1 MSIKSNIATTAAGIA
16 RWGLRSVLHRSGG
29 ALPGKIGLAIDP
41 ELIAHLA
48 DLLDASVVV
57 TGTNGKTTT
66 TNLIADAV
74 AASGLTC
81 VCNRAGNNME
91 TGITG
96 ALLEASSER
105 RRTAGTVRVGVFECD
120 ELYTVRVLP
129 RLKPTHFVLLNLFR
143 DQLDRYG
150 EIDHTQDAIAGA
162 LASSPETVLIFNAD
176 DPLCT
181 SIADRVPNSKLPFG
195 INGAVGTEASRM
207 AESRFCAKCN
217 AALEYEYLQYGQLGA
232 YRCPACGWERP
243 ELEAW
248 AHDVSLSGDGYSF
261 CLHVPDRNE
270 DPAREL
276 ALSTA
281 YNGLY
286 MVYNIMAAC
295 TAARALG
302 ADPSRFQGVLD
313 AYVPTGGRMTRWH
326 VLGREVA
333 TDLAKNPVG
342 FDRQIQQIKTAG
354 GRLMAF
360 YLNDAEADGRDV
372 SWIWD
377 VDFECLAEAPGIRA
391 FVGGSRANDLQV
403 RLKYAG
409 ITATLVN
416 GVEEVVRA
424 VSDEPA
430 SETLHVVANYTAFPP
445 VVNELKQLDTGAGGA
460 ANAPVSSSLR
470 AADEKAAADGDAA
483 ATLSPS
489 PTLGNAEPSALHSGS
504 AAALALDRPLR
515 IVHLYPDALNLYG
528 DGGNAI
534 VLERRCA
541 WRGIP
546 ACVDEVLMGDELDL
560 ATADIVLIGGGAD
573 RDQLAVAH
581 ELRSRRDE
589 LGAYVEGDGV
599 MLAICGSYQLLG
611 RSYYMGDEKIEGLG
625 IIAADTMR
633 GEDRLTGNVAVKTEL
648 SSDPFVGF
656 ENHGG
661 RTCLDECEHPLGVST
676 VPGTGNNGTDGFEG
690 CLHRNLIGTYLHG
703 PALSKNPDLADW
715 LVERALERRRSAG
728 DTQAEALLPLSP
740 LNDDRELSARAA
752 AMKLLP

>member
-1 MSIKSNIATTAAGIA
+1 MSIASNIATTAAGVT

-48 DLLDASVVV
+48 GLLDASVVV

-74 AASGLTC
+74 GASGLTC

-96 ALLEASSER
+96 ALLEANSER

-150 EIDHTQDAIAGA
+150 EIDHTQDAIASA
-162 LASSPETVLIFNAD
+162 LASSPQTVLIFNAD
-176 DPLCT
+176 DPLCS
-181 SIADRVPNSKLPFG
+181 SIADRVPNPRVPFG
-195 INGAVGTEASRM
+195 IQGATGTETSRM

-248 AHDVSLSGDGYSF
+248 AHDVSLSAEGYSF
-261 CLHVPDRNE
+261 GLRLPDGKHGE
-270 DPAREL
+270 TARDL
-276 ALSTA
+276 RLTTA

-295 TAARALG
+295 TAASAAG
-302 ADPSRFQGVLD
+302 ADPERFQGVLD
-313 AYVPTGGRMTRWH
+313 AYVPTGGRMTRW
-326 VLGREVA
+326 LAMGRTVA
-333 TDLAKNPVG
+333 SDLAKNPVG
-342 FDRQIQQIKTAG
+342 FDRQIQQIKASD

-360 YLNDAEADGRDV
+360 FLNDAEADGRDV

-377 VDFECLAEAPGIRA
+377 VDFECLATAPGVRA

-409 ITATLVN
+409 IDAQIVDGIEQALAAVA
-416 GVEEVVRA
+416 GEPEEDA
-424 VSDEPA
+424 LFA
-430 SETLHVVANYTAFPP
+430 VANYTAFPP
-445 VVNELKQLDTGAGGA
+445 VVADLKRLSSDAAYSTTAG
-460 ANAPVSSSLR
+460 R
-470 AADEKAAADGDAA
+470 AAAPDPHGSNERAEHGGTSASGNTASNGHEAATAAA
-483 ATLSPS
+483 
-489 PTLGNAEPSALHSGS
+489 
-504 AAALALDRPLR
+504 ALDRPLR
-515 IVHLYPDALNLYG
+515 VVHLYPDALNLYG
-528 DGGNAI
+528 DGGNAMVI
-534 VLERRCA
+534 ERRCA

-546 ACVDEVLMGDELDL
+546 VRVDDVHMGDELDL
-560 ATADIVLIGGGAD
+560 DTADIVLIGGGAD

-581 ELRSRRDE
+581 ELRSQRDA
-589 LGAYVEGDGV
+589 LASYVEDDGV

-611 RSYYMGDEKIEGLG
+611 RSYYMGDKKIEGLG
-625 IIAADTMR
+625 IIAADTVR
-633 GEDRLTGNVAVKTEL
+633 GDGRLTGNVAVRTEL
-648 SSDPFVGF
+648 SDEPFVGF

-661 RTCLDECEHPLGVST
+661 RTYLDEGERPLGTST
-676 VPGTGNNGTDGFEG
+676 VPGAGNNGKDGLEG

-715 LVERALERRRSAG
+715 LIERALERRVGAN
-728 DTQAEALLPLSP
+728 DAQAATLLPLAP
-740 LNDDRELSARAA
+740 LDDGRELAARRAA
-752 AMKLLP
+752 MGLLP

>member
-1 MSIKSNIATTAAGIA
+1 MSMKSNLATAVAGAA

-29 ALPGKIGLAIDP
+29 ALPGKLGLGIDP

-48 DLLDASVVV
+48 DLLDASVVI

-74 AASGLTC
+74 AASGATC

-96 ALLEASSER
+96 ALLEASSAR
-105 RRTAGTVRVGVFECD
+105 RRTAGTRRVGVFECD

-129 RLKPTHFVLLNLFR
+129 RLKPTYFVLLNLFR

-150 EIDHTQDAIAGA
+150 EIDRTQAAIAEA
-162 LASSPETVLIFNAD
+162 LASSPGTTLIFNAD
-176 DPLCT
+176 DPLCAA
-181 SIADRVPNSKLPFG
+181 IAERVPNPKLPFG
-195 INGAVGTEASRM
+195 IDGAVGTEASRM
-207 AESRFCAKCN
+207 PESRFCGICN
-217 AALEYEYLQYGQLGA
+217 APLAYDYIQYGQLGS
-232 YRCPACGWERP
+232 YHCPSCGWKRP
-243 ELEAW
+243 ELSSATSNVALTPEGYRF
-248 AHDVSLSGDGYSF
+248 DVSLRTGQDAPQAA
-261 CLHVPDRNE
+261 H
-270 DPAREL
+270 
-276 ALSTA
+276 LSTK
-281 YNGLY
+281 YTGLY
-286 MVYNIMAAC
+286 MVYNI
-295 TAARALG
+295 TAAWTAATALG
-302 ADPSRFQGVLD
+302 ALAGDAERFQGVLN

-377 VDFECLAEAPGIRA
+377 VDFECLVGEGEVRA
-391 FVGGSRANDLQV
+391 FVGGTRANDLQV

-416 GVEEVVRA
+416 GVGEVVRA

-430 SETLHVVANYTAFPP
+430 AETLHVVANYTAFPP
-445 VVNELKQLDTGAGGA
+445 VVNELKQLDAGVGGA
-460 ANAPVSSSLR
+460 ANASAVSSS
-470 AADEKAAADGDAA
+470 DAADGNAA
-483 ATLSPS
+483 ATPSPS
-489 PTLGNAEPSALHSGS
+489 PALGGAEPSDLHSDS
-504 AAALALDRPLR
+504 VAALALDRPLR

-546 ACVDEVLMGDELDL
+546 VCVDEVLMGDALDL
-560 ATADIVLIGGGAD
+560 SSADIVLIGGGAD

-581 ELRSRRDE
+581 ELRSQRDE
-589 LGAYVEGDGV
+589 LAAYVEDNGV

-625 IIAADTMR
+625 IIAASTMR
-633 GEDRLTGNVAVKTEL
+633 GEGRLTGNVAVKSNL
-648 SSDPFVGF
+648 FPRALVGF

-661 RTCLDECEHPLGVST
+661 RTKLEESEKPLGTAVVAGS
-676 VPGTGNNGTDGFEG
+676 GNNGEDGFEG
-690 CLHRNLIGTYLHG
+690 CIHRNLVGTYLHG
-703 PALSKNPDLADW
+703 PALSKNPELADW
-715 LVERALERRRSAG
+715 LITRALERRGNAH
-728 DTQAEALLPLSP
+728 DAQAATLLPLAALDDSFERAA
-740 LNDDRELSARAA
+740 NDA
-752 AMKLLP
+752 AMKLLG

>member
-1 MSIKSNIATTAAGIA
+1 MSITSNIATTAAGIA

-66 TNLIADAV
+66 TNLIADTV

-150 EIDHTQDAIAGA
+150 EIDHTQDAIASA
-162 LASSPETVLIFNAD
+162 LASSPETILIFNAD

-181 SIADRVPNSKLPFG
+181 AIADRVPNPRVAFG
-195 INGAVGTEASRM
+195 IQGATGTETSRM

-217 AALEYEYLQYGQLGA
+217 AALVYEYLQYGQLGA
-232 YRCPACGWERP
+232 YRCPACGWKRP

-248 AHDVSLSGDGYSF
+248 THDVTLSGDGYSF
-261 CLHVPDRNE
+261 CLHLPGNTA

-276 ALSTA
+276 ALTTA

-295 TAARALG
+295 TAACALG
-302 ADPSRFQGVLD
+302 ADPSRFQDVLD
-313 AYVPTGGRMTRWH
+313 AYVPTGGRMTRWRAM
-326 VLGREVA
+326 GRTVA
-333 TDLAKNPVG
+333 SDLAKNPVG
-342 FDRQIQQIKTAG
+342 FDRQIQQIKASN

-360 YLNDAEADGRDV
+360 FLNDAEADGRDV

-377 VDFECLAEAPGIRA
+377 VDFECLAETPAIRA

-409 ITATLVN
+409 IDAQI
-416 GVEEVVRA
+416 VERVEQALASVT
-424 VSDEPA
+424 DEPA
-430 SETLHVVANYTAFPP
+430 GDVLFAVANYTAFPP
-445 VVNELKQLDTGAGGA
+445 VVADLKRLSSEDTGVTAPQVDQTAHGEQA
-460 ANAPVSSSLR
+460 AVATGDELPAPAV
-470 AADEKAAADGDAA
+470 
-483 ATLSPS
+483 
-489 PTLGNAEPSALHSGS
+489 
-504 AAALALDRPLR
+504 LDRPLR

-528 DGGNAI
+528 DGGNAM
-534 VLERRCA
+534 VVERRCA

-546 ACVDEVLMGDELDL
+546 AKIDNVHMGDELDL
-560 ATADIVLIGGGAD
+560 ATADIILIGGGAD

-589 LGAYVEGDGV
+589 LSAYVEDDGV

-611 RSYYMGDEKIEGLG
+611 RSYYMGDDKIDGLG
-625 IIAADTMR
+625 IIAADTVR
-633 GEDRLTGNVAVKTEL
+633 GDGRLTGNVAVKTEL

-661 RTCLDECEHPLGVST
+661 RTFLDECEHTLGVST
-676 VPGTGNNGTDGFEG
+676 VPGTGNNGKDGFEG

-715 LVERALERRRSAG
+715 LIERALERRRSTG
-728 DTQAEALLPLSP
+728 DAQVEALLPLSP

>member
-1 MSIKSNIATTAAGIA
+1 MSITSNIATTAAGIA

-74 AASGLTC
+74 SASGLTC

-91 TGITG
+91 TGIAG
-96 ALLEASSER
+96 ALLEAGSAR
-105 RRTAGTVRVGVFECD
+105 RRTAGAVRVGVFECD
-120 ELYTVRVLP
+120 ELYTTRVLP

-150 EIDHTQDAIAGA
+150 EIDRTQDAIAAA
-162 LASSPETVLIFNAD
+162 LASSPETVLVFNAD

-181 SIADRVPNSKLPFG
+181 AIADRVPNPRVAFG
-195 INGAVGTEASRM
+195 IQGATGTETSRM

-243 ELEAW
+243 ELAAW
-248 AHDVSLSGDGYSF
+248 AHDVSLSEGGYSF
-261 CLHVPDRNE
+261 SLHLPGRTAEQD
-270 DPAREL
+270 REL
-276 ALSTA
+276 TLSTA

-295 TAARALG
+295 TAAGALG
-302 ADPSRFQGVLD
+302 ADPSRFQNVLD
-313 AYVPTGGRMTRWH
+313 AYVPTGGRMTRWRAM
-326 VLGREVA
+326 GRTVA
-333 TDLAKNPVG
+333 SDLAKNPVG
-342 FDRQIQQIKTAG
+342 FDRQIQQIKASD

-360 YLNDAEADGRDV
+360 FLNDAEADGRDV

-377 VDFECLAEAPGIRA
+377 VDFECLAETPGIRA

-403 RLKYAG
+403 RLKYAE
-409 ITATLVN
+409 IDAQI
-416 GVEEVVRA
+416 VENVEQALASVA
-424 VSDEPA
+424 AEP
-430 SETLHVVANYTAFPP
+430 SEDDFFAVANYTAFPP
-445 VVNELKQLDTGAGGA
+445 VVADLKRLSSEGVNATATPIEPTAPGERATATADTQTTA
-460 ANAPVSSSLR
+460 L
-470 AADEKAAADGDAA
+470 ADEGHAV
-483 ATLSPS
+483 
-489 PTLGNAEPSALHSGS
+489 SAV
-504 AAALALDRPLR
+504 LDRPLR

-528 DGGNAI
+528 DGGNAM
-534 VLERRCA
+534 VVERRCA

-546 ACVDEVLMGDELDL
+546 AQIDDVHMGDELDL
-560 ATADIVLIGGGAD
+560 ATADIILIGGGAD

-581 ELRSRRDE
+581 ELRSQRDA
-589 LGAYVEGDGV
+589 LGAYVEDDGV
-599 MLAICGSYQLLG
+599 MLAICGSYQLLC
-611 RSYYMGDEKIEGLG
+611 RSYYMGDDKIEGLG
-625 IIAADTMR
+625 IIAADTVR
-633 GEDRLTGNVAVKTEL
+633 GDGRLTGNVAVKTEF
-648 SSDPFVGF
+648 SNDPFVGF

-661 RTCLDECEHPLGVST
+661 RTFLDEVEHPLGVSV
-676 VPGTGNNGTDGFEG
+676 VPGTGNNGQDGFEG

-715 LVERALERRRSAG
+715 LIGRALERRRSTG
-728 DTQAEALLPLSP
+728 DAQAAALLPLSP
-740 LNDDRELSARAA
+740 LNDDRELSARAV
-752 AMKLLP
+752 AMSLLP

>member
-1 MSIKSNIATTAAGIA
+1 MSITSNIATTTAGIA

-41 ELIAHLA
+41 DLIAHLA

-74 AASGLTC
+74 SASGLTC

-91 TGITG
+91 TGIAG
-96 ALLEASSER
+96 ALLEAGSGW
-105 RRTAGTVRVGVFECD
+105 RRTAGTVHVGVFECD

-150 EIDHTQDAIAGA
+150 EIDHTQDAIADA
-162 LASSPETVLIFNAD
+162 LASSPETILIFNAD

-181 SIADRVPNSKLPFG
+181 AIADRVPNPRVAFG
-195 INGAVGTEASRM
+195 IKGATGTETSRM

-232 YRCPACGWERP
+232 YRCPTCGWERP
-243 ELEAW
+243 ELASW
-248 AHDVSLSGDGYSF
+248 THGASLSQDGYSF
-261 CLHVPDRNE
+261 SLHLPGHKADQGL
-270 DPAREL
+270 DL
-276 ALSTA
+276 SLSTA

-313 AYVPTGGRMTRWH
+313 AYVPTGGRMTRWRAM
-326 VLGREVA
+326 GRTVA
-333 TDLAKNPVG
+333 SDLAKNPVG
-342 FDRQIQQIKTAG
+342 FDRQIQQIKASN

-360 YLNDAEADGRDV
+360 FLNDAEADGRDV

-377 VDFECLAEAPGIRA
+377 VDFECLAETPGVRA

-409 ITATLVN
+409 IDAQI
-416 GVEEVVRA
+416 VENVEQALSSVA
-424 VSDEPA
+424 GEPSGDVFFA
-430 SETLHVVANYTAFPP
+430 VANYTAFPP
-445 VVNELKQLDTGAGGA
+445 VVADLKRLGSEDANITAPQVYPTARDGRA
-460 ANAPVSSSLR
+460 A
-470 AADEKAAADGDAA
+470 AADEARPAS
-483 ATLSPS
+483 AT
-489 PTLGNAEPSALHSGS
+489 
-504 AAALALDRPLR
+504 LDRPLR

-528 DGGNAI
+528 DGGNAMI
-534 VLERRCA
+534 VERRCA

-546 ACVDEVLMGDELDL
+546 ARIDNVHMGDKLDL
-560 ATADIVLIGGGAD
+560 ATADIILIGGGAD

-581 ELRSRRDE
+581 ELRSQRDA
-589 LGAYVEGDGV
+589 LGSYIEDGGV
-599 MLAICGSYQLLG
+599 MLAICGSYQLLC
-611 RSYYMGDEKIEGLG
+611 RSYYMGDDKIEGLG
-625 IIAADTMR
+625 IIAADTVR
-633 GEDRLTGNVAVKTEL
+633 GNGRLVGNVAVKTEL

-661 RTCLDECEHPLGVST
+661 RTFLDEGERPLGVSA
-676 VPGTGNNGTDGFEG
+676 VPGTGNNGQDGFEG

-715 LVERALERRRSAG
+715 LVERALERRSSAG
-728 DTQAEALLPLSP
+728 DEQAASLLPLSP
-740 LNDDRELSARAA
+740 LNDDRELSARAV
-752 AMKLLP
+752 AMKLLS

>member
-1 MSIKSNIATTAAGIA
+1 MSIASNIATTAAGVT

-48 DLLDASVVV
+48 GLLDASVVV

-74 AASGLTC
+74 GASGLTC

-96 ALLEASSER
+96 ALLEANSER

-150 EIDHTQDAIAGA
+150 EIDHTQDAIASA
-162 LASSPETVLIFNAD
+162 LASSPQTILIFNAD
-176 DPLCT
+176 DPLCS
-181 SIADRVPNSKLPFG
+181 SIADRVPNPRVPFG
-195 INGAVGTEASRM
+195 IKGATGTETSRM

-248 AHDVSLSGDGYSF
+248 AHDVSLSAEGYSF
-261 CLHVPDRNE
+261 GLRLPDGKHGE
-270 DPAREL
+270 MARDL
-276 ALSTA
+276 RLTTA

-295 TAARALG
+295 TAASAVG
-302 ADPSRFQGVLD
+302 ADPARFQGVLD
-313 AYVPTGGRMTRWH
+313 AYVPTGGRMTRW
-326 VLGREVA
+326 LAMGRTVA
-333 TDLAKNPVG
+333 SDLAKNPVG
-342 FDRQIQQIKTAG
+342 FDRQIQQIKASD

-360 YLNDAEADGRDV
+360 FLNDAEADGRDV

-377 VDFECLAEAPGIRA
+377 VDFECLATAPGVRA

-409 ITATLVN
+409 IDAQIVDGIEQALAAVA
-416 GVEEVVRA
+416 GEPEEDA
-424 VSDEPA
+424 LF
-430 SETLHVVANYTAFPP
+430 TVANYTAFPP
-445 VVNELKQLDTGAGGA
+445 VVADLKRLSSDAADSTTAG
-460 ANAPVSSSLR
+460 R
-470 AADEKAAADGDAA
+470 AAAPDPHGANERAEHGGTSASGDTASNGHEAATAAA
-483 ATLSPS
+483 
-489 PTLGNAEPSALHSGS
+489 
-504 AAALALDRPLR
+504 ALDRPLR
-515 IVHLYPDALNLYG
+515 VVHLYPDALNLYG
-528 DGGNAI
+528 DGGNAMVI
-534 VLERRCA
+534 ERRCA

-546 ACVDEVLMGDELDL
+546 VRVDDVHMGDELDL
-560 ATADIVLIGGGAD
+560 DTADIVLIGGGAD

-581 ELRSRRDE
+581 ELRSQRDA
-589 LGAYVEGDGV
+589 LASYVEDDGV

-611 RSYYMGDEKIEGLG
+611 RSYYMGDKKIEGLG
-625 IIAADTMR
+625 IIAADTVR
-633 GEDRLTGNVAVKTEL
+633 GDGRLTGNVAVRTEL
-648 SSDPFVGF
+648 SDEPFVGF

-661 RTCLDECEHPLGVST
+661 RTYLDEGERPLGTST
-676 VPGTGNNGTDGFEG
+676 VPGAGNNGKDGLEG

-715 LVERALERRRSAG
+715 LIERALERRVGAN
-728 DTQAEALLPLSP
+728 DAQAATLLPLAP
-740 LNDDRELSARAA
+740 LDDGRELAARRAA
-752 AMKLLP
+752 MGLLP

>member
-1 MSIKSNIATTAAGIA
+1 MSIASNIATTAAGVT
-16 RWGLRSVLHRSGG
+16 RWSLRSVLHRSGG

-48 DLLDASVVV
+48 GLLDASVVV

-74 AASGLTC
+74 GASGLTC

-96 ALLEASSER
+96 ALLEANSER

-150 EIDHTQDAIAGA
+150 EIDHTQDAIASA
-162 LASSPETVLIFNAD
+162 LESSPQTVLIFNAD
-176 DPLCT
+176 DPLCS
-181 SIADRVPNSKLPFG
+181 SIADRVPNPRVPFG
-195 INGAVGTEASRM
+195 IKGATGTETSRM

-217 AALEYEYLQYGQLGA
+217 APLDYEYLQYGQLGA

-248 AHDVSLSGDGYSF
+248 AHDVSLSAEGYSF
-261 CLHVPDRNE
+261 GLRLPDGKHG
-270 DPAREL
+270 DTARDL
-276 ALSTA
+276 RLTTA

-295 TAARALG
+295 TAASAVG
-302 ADPSRFQGVLD
+302 ADPGRFQGVLD
-313 AYVPTGGRMTRWH
+313 AYVPTGGRMTRW
-326 VLGREVA
+326 LAMGRTVA
-333 TDLAKNPVG
+333 SDLAKNPVG
-342 FDRQIQQIKTAG
+342 FDRQIQQIKASD

-360 YLNDAEADGRDV
+360 FLNDAEADGRDV

-377 VDFECLAEAPGIRA
+377 VDFECLATAPGVRA

-409 ITATLVN
+409 IDAQIVDDIEQALTAVA
-416 GVEEVVRA
+416 GEPEEDA
-424 VSDEPA
+424 FFA
-430 SETLHVVANYTAFPP
+430 VANYTAFPP
-445 VVNELKQLDTGAGGA
+445 VVADLKRL
-460 ANAPVSSSLR
+460 SSD
-470 AADEKAAADGDAA
+470 AADSTTAGLAAAPDPHDANERAEQGGTSASGDTASNGHEAVTAA
-483 ATLSPS
+483 A
-489 PTLGNAEPSALHSGS
+489 
-504 AAALALDRPLR
+504 ALDRPLR
-515 IVHLYPDALNLYG
+515 VVHLYPDALNLYG
-528 DGGNAI
+528 DGGNAMVI
-534 VLERRCA
+534 ERRCA

-546 ACVDEVLMGDELDL
+546 VRVDDVHMGDELDL
-560 ATADIVLIGGGAD
+560 DTVDIVLIGGGAD

-581 ELRSRRDE
+581 ELRSQRDA
-589 LGAYVEGDGV
+589 LASYVEDDGV

-611 RSYYMGDEKIEGLG
+611 RSYYMGDKKIEGLG
-625 IIAADTMR
+625 IIAADTVR
-633 GEDRLTGNVAVKTEL
+633 GDGRLTGNVAVRTEL
-648 SSDPFVGF
+648 SDEPFVGF

-661 RTCLDECEHPLGVST
+661 RTYLDEGERPLGAST
-676 VPGTGNNGTDGFEG
+676 VPGAGNNGKDGLEG

-715 LVERALERRRSAG
+715 LIKRALERRVGAN
-728 DTQAEALLPLSP
+728 DAQAATLLPLTP
-740 LNDDRELSARAA
+740 LDDGRELAARRAA
-752 AMKLLP
+752 MGLLP